1 MRIIVGIGIALA
13 VMLAIGC
20 GTAPEDKVYSL
31 GEEFVEVWGEA
42 EAKHESLWQRLDDE
56 EITIREVEEIRESL
70 FGVYEKRYTAIYREM
85 RTVYESLEAIER
97 DACGGVTAE
106 DSTEEEQQH
115 CFDVSNAYRNA
126 EDFLDSGDPNEISEN
141 NRWDGFKRMY
151 REAKSWADDA

>member
-1 MRIIVGIGIALA
+1 MRSIVGIGIALA

-31 GEEFVEVWGEA
+31 GEEFVEVWDESEA
-42 EAKHESLWQRLDDE
+42 EYESLVQRLEDE
-56 EITIREVEEIRESL
+56 EITIRELDEIVQSSN
-70 FGVYEKRYTAIYREM
+70 GGYEKRFTAIYREM

-97 DACGGVTAE
+97 DACGRVTAE

-126 EDFLDSGDPNEISEN
+126 EDFLDSGDPNHRDEGL
-141 NRWDGFKRMY
+141 RWEGFRHMY